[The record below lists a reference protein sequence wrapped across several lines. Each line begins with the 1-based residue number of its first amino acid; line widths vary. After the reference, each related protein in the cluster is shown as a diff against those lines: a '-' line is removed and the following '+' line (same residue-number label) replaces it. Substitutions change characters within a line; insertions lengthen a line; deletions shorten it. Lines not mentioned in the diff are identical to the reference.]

1 MRVVFI
7 NRFFFPDH
15 SATSQLLT
23 DVTFHLAEA
32 GHEVAVVTSRQTYDN
47 PLALHPATAN
57 EHGVQVLRV
66 WSTSFGRRRLLGRTL
81 DYVTFYVSAFLNLLA
96 LTGRDDVI
104 VAKTDPPLI
113 SVLAALVTRVRGAL
127 LVNWIQ
133 DLFPEVVS
141 NLVGG
146 RVGRF
151 SRRLRSLRNWS
162 LLSAEW
168 NVVIGK
174 QMRKRLEEE
183 GIPAERIAVIHNWA
197 DGQAIRPIDR
207 EQNELRREW
216 KLQQHFVVGYSGNF
230 GRAHDFQTILDTV
243 RFLRNESRIVFVFIG
258 GGAQHAWLKEALIEK
273 GLTNTVFKPYQ
284 PRERL
289 HLSLGVPD
297 LHLISLQPSLEGL
310 IVPSKFYGIA
320 AAGRPTLYVGDTEG
334 EIPRLL
340 RESNCGFTVPLG
352 QAERA
357 ADIIRSLASDMARC
371 AHYGRNARDL
381 FDAQFDK
388 TRAERAWRLILD
400 QCAADRASQ

>member
-23 DVTFHLAEA
+23 DLTFHLAQE
-32 GHEVAVVTSRQTYDN
+32 GYEVAVVTSRQTYDN
-47 PLALHPATAN
+47 PVALSPAKAD
-57 EHGVQVLRV
+57 ERGVRVIRV
-66 WSTSFGRRRLLGRTL
+66 WSTRFGRRHLLGRSL
-81 DYVTFYVSAFLNLLA
+81 DYVTFYASAFWNLLA
-96 LTGRDDVI
+96 LTGKDDVI

-113 SVLAALVTRVRGAL
+113 SVIAALAARVRGAL

-141 NLVGG
+141 KLVGG
-146 RVGRF
+146 QLGRF

-162 LLSAEW
+162 LLSAKW

-174 QMRKRLEEE
+174 QMQLRLEKE
-183 GIPAERIAVIHNWA
+183 GIPAKRITVIHNWA

-207 EQNELRREW
+207 EHNELRREW
-216 KLQQHFVVGYSGNF
+216 QLMQHFAVGYSGNF

-243 RFLRNESRIVFVFIG
+243 HLLRNESHIVFVFIG
-258 GGAQHAWLKEALIEK
+258 DGAQHAWLRGALLQK
-273 GLTNTVFKPYQ
+273 GLTNTLFKPYQ

-334 EIPRLL
+334 EVPRLL

-352 QAERA
+352 QAEIA
-357 ADIIRSLASDMARC
+357 ADIIRSLASDIAKC
-371 AHYGRNARDL
+371 LHYGQNARDL

-388 TRAERAWRLILD
+388 TRAERAWQLILNN
-400 QCAADRASQ
+400 CADHRP

>member
-23 DVTFHLAEA
+23 DVTFHLARA
-32 GHEVAVVTSRQTYDN
+32 GYEVAVVTSRQAYDN
-47 PLALHPATAN
+47 PLTLYPARAT
-57 EHGVQVLRV
+57 EHGVRV
-66 WSTSFGRRRLLGRTL
+66 VRIWSTRFGRRHLLGRTL
-81 DYVTFYVSAFLNLLA
+81 DYVTFYASALWNLFA

-113 SVLAALVTRVRGAL
+113 SVLAAIVTRVRGAL

-141 NLVGG
+141 ILVGG
-146 RVGRF
+146 QVGRF
-151 SRRLRSLRNWS
+151 SKSLQSLRNWS
-162 LLSAEW
+162 LLSAKW
-168 NVVIGK
+168 NVVIGT
-174 QMRKRLEEE
+174 QMQLRLEKE
-183 GIPAERIAVIHNWA
+183 GIPAKCITVIHNWA
-197 DGQAIRPIDR
+197 DGEAIHPIDR
-207 EQNELRREW
+207 EHNELRREW

-230 GRAHDFQTILDTV
+230 GRAHDFETILHTV
-243 RFLRNESRIVFVFIG
+243 KLLRYDKQIVFLFIG
-258 GGAQHAWLKEALIEK
+258 GGAQHAWLKEALVQN
-273 GLTNTVFKPYQ
+273 GLTNAVFQPYQ

-297 LHLISLQPSLEGL
+297 VHLISLQPSLEGL

-334 EIPRLL
+334 EVPRLL

-352 QAERA
+352 QAETA
-357 ADIIRSLASDMARC
+357 ADIIRALASDTVRC
-371 AHYGRNARDL
+371 AHYGKNARDL

-388 TRAERAWRLILD
+388 TRAERAWRLVLNN
-400 QCAADRASQ
+400 CADHRA

>member
-1 MRVVFI
+1 MRVVFV

-23 DVTFHLAEA
+23 DITFHLAEA
-32 GHEVAVVTSRQTYDN
+32 GYEVAVVTSRRSYDN

-57 EHGVQVLRV
+57 ERGVKVLRV
-66 WSTSFGRRRLLGRTL
+66 WSTNFGRRHLLGRTL
-81 DYVTFYVSAFLNLLA
+81 DYVTFYASAFWNLLA
-96 LTGRDDVI
+96 LTGRADVI

-113 SVLAALVTRVRGAL
+113 SVLAALVTRIRGAL

-141 NLVGG
+141 NLIGG
-146 RVGRF
+146 RVGEF

-162 LLSAEW
+162 FLSAKW

-174 QMRKRLEEE
+174 QMQQRLEEE
-183 GIPAERIAVIHNWA
+183 GIPIKRIAVIHNWA
-197 DGQAIRPIDR
+197 DGQAIRPIER

-216 KLQQHFVVGYSGNF
+216 KLHQHFVVGYSGNF

-243 RFLRNESRIVFVFIG
+243 RLLRNESQIVFVFIG
-258 GGAQHAWLKEALIEK
+258 GGAQHAWLKEALVEK

-334 EIPRLL
+334 EVPTLL
-340 RESNCGFTVPLG
+340 RDSNCGFTVSLG
-352 QAERA
+352 QAEMA
-357 ADIIRSLASDMARC
+357 ADIIRSLAKDSAKCAR
-371 AHYGRNARDL
+371 YGQNARDL

-388 TRAERAWRLILD
+388 TRAERAWRNIINN
-400 QCAADRASQ
+400 CADHPT

>member
-1 MRVVFI
+1 MKIVFV

-23 DVTFHLAEA
+23 DVTVHLAEA
-32 GHEVAVVTSRQTYDN
+32 GYEVAVVTSRQTYDN
-47 PLALHPATAN
+47 PLALYPARAN
-57 EHGVQVLRV
+57 EQGVRVVRV
-66 WSTSFGRRRLLGRTL
+66 WSTMFGRRHLPGRTL
-81 DYVTFYVSAFLNLLA
+81 DYATFYASALWSLLA
-96 LTGRDDVI
+96 LTKKDDVI

-113 SVLAALVTRVRGAL
+113 SVLAAMVTRLRGAL

-141 NLVGG
+141 SLLGG
-146 RVGRF
+146 RAGKF
-151 SRRLRSLRNWS
+151 FWSLRSLRNWS
-162 LLSAEW
+162 LLSAKW

-174 QMRKRLEEE
+174 QMQLRLERE
-183 GIPAERIAVIHNWA
+183 GIPAENIQVIHNWA

-207 EQNELRREW
+207 EHNELRREW

-243 RFLRNESRIVFVFIG
+243 QLLRNESHIVFVFIG
-258 GGAQHAWLKEALIEK
+258 GGAQHEWLRGALVQK
-273 GLTNTVFKPYQ
+273 GLTNVVFKPYQ

-289 HLSLGVPD
+289 HLSLCVPD

-334 EIPRLL
+334 EVPRLL
-340 RESNCGFTVPLG
+340 RESNCGFTVLLG
-352 QAERA
+352 QAETA
-357 ADIIRSLASDMARC
+357 ANIIRSLASDMIRC
-371 AHYGRNARDL
+371 AHYGQNARDL

-388 TRAERAWRLILD
+388 TRAERAWRLILNN
-400 QCAADRASQ
+400 CADHRA

>member
-1 MRVVFI
+1 MRVLFI

-23 DVTFHLAEA
+23 DVTFHLAQA
-32 GHEVAVVTSRQTYDN
+32 GYAITVVTSRQTYDD
-47 PLALHPATAN
+47 PLTNYPARAN
-57 EHGVQVLRV
+57 EHGVRIVRV
-66 WSTSFGRRRLLGRTL
+66 WSTRFGRRRLLGRSI
-81 DYVTFYVSAFLNLLA
+81 DYATFYVSALWSLFA
-96 LTGRDDVI
+96 LTRKDDVI

-133 DLFPEVVS
+133 DLFPEVIS
-141 NLVGG
+141 NLVDGQLG
-146 RVGRF
+146 RL
-151 SRRLRSLRNWS
+151 SRSLRSLRNWS
-162 LLSAEW
+162 LLSAKW

-174 QMRKRLEEE
+174 QMQLRLEKE
-183 GIPAERIAVIHNWA
+183 GVPAKRITVIPNWA

-207 EQNELRREW
+207 EHNELRREW

-243 RFLRNESRIVFVFIG
+243 QLLRNESHIVFVFIG
-258 GGAQHAWLKEALIEK
+258 GGAQHEWLRGALVQK
-273 GLTNTVFKPYQ
+273 GLTNVVFKPYQ

-289 HLSLGVPD
+289 HLSLCVPD

-334 EIPRLL
+334 EVPTLL
-340 RESNCGFTVPLG
+340 RDSNCGFTVSLG
-352 QAERA
+352 QAEMA
-357 ADIIRSLASDMARC
+357 ADIIRSLASDMIRC
-371 AHYGRNARDL
+371 AHYGQNARDL

-388 TRAERAWRLILD
+388 TRAERAWRLILNN
-400 QCAADRASQ
+400 CADHRA